1 MNKFGISKP
10 KIKISLDAVK
20 DISSLYLRKG
30 TILLTKDGSIGIAY
44 KVDSDKKY
52 ITSGAILHLNI
63 INENEILPD
72 YLTLVLNSQVVKL
85 QSERDVSGAIIRH
98 WKPSDIG
105 MISIPLLDM
114 SVQQQIADKVKHS
127 FLLMKR
133 SDEIICEAN
142 SFVEKAIEN
151 GETEVEDL
159 LNSWEM
165 SNYYDL

>member
-1 MNKFGISKP
+1 M
-10 KIKISLDAVK
+10 
-20 DISSLYLRKG
+20 
-30 TILLTKDGSIGIAY
+30 
-44 KVDSDKKY
+44 
-52 ITSGAILHLNI
+52 
-63 INENEILPD
+63 PD